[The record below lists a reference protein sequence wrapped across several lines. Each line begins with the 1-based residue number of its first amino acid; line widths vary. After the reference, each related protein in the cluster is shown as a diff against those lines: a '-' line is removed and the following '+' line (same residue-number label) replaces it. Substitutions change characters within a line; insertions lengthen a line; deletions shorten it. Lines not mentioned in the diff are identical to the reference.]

1 MYGSVYVHM
10 VYSARAKLAVRITA
24 RSAGPRPFCP
34 VSRAPDRRAY
44 RLAGS
49 SPCCSCQAAGWP
61 RSYPRGRG
69 GRAAGSA
76 RAISSRLG
84 RGERVCL
91 AAIGM
96 KDQRGAVASGAM
108 PGSGRRGEPRRHA
121 PRVHGV
127 PSQGLDPAE
136 PVTYLSWTG
145 DGPVMYQSY
154 TCAGDA
160 PDREAAIPRVAAV
173 RKAPG
178 SADVDLAKESG
189 AFHRRDSADGWART
203 IAIGSPATGPM
214 CPQIKSPLLKNS
226 IQSLYQH
233 L

>member
-1 MYGSVYVHM
+1 VY
-10 VYSARAKLAVRITA
+10 
-24 RSAGPRPFCP
+24 
-34 VSRAPDRRAY
+34 
-44 RLAGS
+44 
-49 SPCCSCQAAGWP
+49 
-61 RSYPRGRG
+61 
-69 GRAAGSA
+69 
-76 RAISSRLG
+76 
-84 RGERVCL
+84 L

-96 KDQRGAVASGAM
+96 KDQHGAVASGAM
-108 PGSGRRGEPRRHA
+108 PRSGRRGEPRRHA

-136 PVTYLSWTG
+136 PITYLSWTG

-189 AFHRRDSADGWART
+189 AFHRRGSADGWART

-214 CPQIKSPLLKNS
+214 CPQIKSPLFGS
-226 IQSLYQH
+226 ILLSELLSSDDGTCASCRSARLPVSAAGCGYRVLPGRTGTSEQTWSKH
-233 L
+233 RNRKV